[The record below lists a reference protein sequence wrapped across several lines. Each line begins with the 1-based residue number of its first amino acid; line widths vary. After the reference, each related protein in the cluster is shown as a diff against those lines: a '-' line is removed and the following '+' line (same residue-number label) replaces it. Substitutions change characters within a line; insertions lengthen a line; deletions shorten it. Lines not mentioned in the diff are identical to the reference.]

1 MKGTKK
7 MQVKNRVNAA
17 KAKVATLVAIGTV
30 AAMSQPAMAAAIDV
44 ADVVSDIKGQIAAV
58 VLIGGAVLLVYAAVK
73 AFKWVRGAMS

>member
-1 MKGTKK
+1 MNKFAIARLG
-7 MQVKNRVNAA
+7 N
-17 KAKVATLVAIGTV
+17 KAKLAALAVTGAALTV
-30 AAMSQPAMAAAIDV
+30 AQPAMAAAIDV

>member
-1 MKGTKK
+1 MNKFAIARLG
-7 MQVKNRVNAA
+7 N
-17 KAKVATLVAIGTV
+17 KAKLAVVAATGAALTV
-30 AAMSQPAMAAAIDV
+30 AQPAMAAAIDV

>member
-1 MKGTKK
+1 

-17 KAKVATLVAIGTV
+17 AAKVATLVAIGTA

-44 ADVVSDIKGQIAAV
+44 SDVVSDIKGQIAAV